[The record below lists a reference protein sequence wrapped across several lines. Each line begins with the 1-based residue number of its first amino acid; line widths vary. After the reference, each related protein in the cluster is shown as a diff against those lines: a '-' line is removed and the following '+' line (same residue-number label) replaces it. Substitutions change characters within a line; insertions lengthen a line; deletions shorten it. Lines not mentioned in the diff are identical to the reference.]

1 MAAPAAFLLVMMAC
15 LLNALPAA
23 AQLAEK
29 PSIYTAKRL
38 GERMAP
44 AIDAPASASSAVRA
58 TNRPSPA
65 SKASGASHLDT
76 VASMAQFLSIAR
88 VYNARSAEPIV
99 HTIFVIDR
107 AHGNRL
113 YFINANRHAL
123 HEDFLRGQFL
133 VPHLDER
140 TLKGYYQRAD
150 RRFLFGTIGLQPQLN
165 RWTFEFW
172 EGDQLNEALI
182 RLAGQRLGESFF
194 QPLRFKAN
202 STQHE
207 TAAQAAGIESLTEAQ
222 LIGDRRFM
230 PLNTGRA
237 KGRLRLIASLDDDA
251 QDDIEPTDIVVLK
264 EVPLSLSPV
273 AGVVTERPSTVL
285 SHVNLLVKGW
295 GVPNAY
301 IKDAFQELKAYD
313 GQWVELNVTAMRYD
327 VTRLPGPVTP
337 PTRPPTIFT
346 GKPDLLRQQVVRMTD
361 IASHGRKACG
371 SKAVNLSRIEV
382 ARRKGGLG
390 RQNSSVAPVPD
401 GFCIP
406 YAHYAEF
413 IRSPQAQA
421 SIQRWLASPGFG
433 RSRTIRRKAL
443 AQLRA
448 ELAALPLDSAR
459 SMSWLQQWRTQLSGK
474 SVFVRSSSNSEDLA
488 NFSGAGL
495 YTTVPNAKTDEALLN
510 AVKTVWASVYNAEA
524 YEARRAA
531 RVSDDHVFM
540 AVLVQEAIDSVVS
553 GVMVT
558 RDPFDPRHANATYV
572 SAKRGL
578 GIKVVEGQRIAEQ
591 SMHDGWSGAVRR
603 LSRSGEVSELKLDRA
618 GGVVDVPLAAAVV
631 ENDVLSSA
639 SVKQLAALG
648 QRLKRLLGHID
659 QDIEWAID
667 PGGRIVVLQSRPYVE
682 RKVL

>member
-1 MAAPAAFLLVMMAC
+1 
-15 LLNALPAA
+15 
-23 AQLAEK
+23 
-29 PSIYTAKRL
+29 
-38 GERMAP
+38 MAP
-44 AIDAPASASSAVRA
+44 AIDASASSPPSAHGIARA
-58 TNRPSPA
+58 RNHQSPA
-65 SKASGASHLDT
+65 PKASGAGYLDA
-76 VASMAQFLSIAR
+76 VASMAQFLAIAR
-88 VYNARSAEPIV
+88 VYNASSAEPIV
-99 HTIFVIDR
+99 HTIFAIDR

-113 YFINANRHAL
+113 YFINANRYAL

-140 TLKGYYQRAD
+140 TIKGYYQRAD
-150 RRFLFGTIGLQPQLN
+150 RRFLLGTIGLQPQLN

-182 RLAGQRLGESFF
+182 RLAGQRLGQSFF
-194 QPLRFKAN
+194 QPLLFKAN

-207 TAAQAAGIESLTEAQ
+207 TAAQAAGIESVTEAQ
-222 LIGDRRFM
+222 LIGGRQFM

-237 KGRLRLIASLDDDA
+237 KGRLRLIASLEDDT

-313 GQWVELNVTAMRYD
+313 GQWVELAVTAMRYD

-337 PTRPPTIFT
+337 PARPPTIFT
-346 GKPDLLRQQVVRMTD
+346 GKPDLARQQLVPMSD
-361 IASHGRKACG
+361 IASRGSKACG
-371 SKAVNLSRIEV
+371 SKAVNLSRIEA
-382 ARRKGGLG
+382 ARRKGDLRSQYSG
-390 RQNSSVAPVPD
+390 VAPVPD

-421 SIQRWLASPGFG
+421 SIQRWLALPGFG
-433 RSRTIRRKAL
+433 RSRTIRRQAL
-443 AQLRA
+443 EQLRA
-448 ELAALPLDSAR
+448 ELVALPLDSAR
-459 SMSWLQQWRTQLSGK
+459 STSWLQQWRTQLSGK

-495 YTTVPNAKTDEALLN
+495 YTTVPNTKTEDALLK

-531 RVSDDHVFM
+531 GVEDDHVFM

-558 RDPFDPRHANATYV
+558 RDPFDPLHANATYV

-618 GGVVDVPLAAAVV
+618 GGVVDVPLEAASV
-631 ENDVLSSA
+631 ENEVLSSA
-639 SVKQLAALG
+639 SVKKLAAVG
-648 QRLKRLLGHID
+648 QRLKRLLGQID